1 MTKYRL
7 SRPPTLS
14 FYCPELSTESPDSQ
28 PRIRYYMPQLDALRA
43 FAVLAVMFQHFYGS
57 HVGIDLPIG
66 EWGVQLFFVLSG
78 FLITGILLDCRGRD
92 DNPNREQRKLQL
104 RRFYI
109 RRALRILPL
118 FYLVVLGAA
127 LVNIRPIRENLI
139 WHLTYTTNIML
150 AMREDWSG
158 PASHLWSL
166 AVEEQFYLVWPWLIL
181 WLPSKYLKPAIL
193 GIIAIAPLYQIGGYF
208 VGLGPIALSV
218 STLSCLDALGIGALL
233 AFYRKRQPESF
244 EDSVHSEWH
253 HYFGFVSLFCA
264 LLSWVFWEEHYFVQV
279 AGTLAAI
286 LFFCWLIHRAAV
298 GFTGWPGR
306 VMRWKPLIYL
316 GQISYGLYI
325 FHKFISIVMPH
336 VFSKL
341 RLPYPENPILQAILL
356 IGINIA
362 LASCSWFW
370 FERPINKLKNR
381 FNYQIN

>member
-1 MTKYRL
+1 
-7 SRPPTLS
+7 
-14 FYCPELSTESPDSQ
+14 
-28 PRIRYYMPQLDALRA
+28 MPQLDALRA

-78 FLITGILLDCRGRD
+78 FLITGILLDCRGDD
-92 DNPNREQRKLQL
+92 DNLNKEQRRIQI

-118 FYLVVLGAA
+118 FYAVVLGAA
-127 LVNIRPIRENLI
+127 LVNIRPLRENLI
-139 WHLTYTTNIML
+139 WHLTYATNIML

-181 WLPSKYLKPAIL
+181 WLPSKWLKPAIL
-193 GIIAIAPLYQIGGYF
+193 GFIAVAPLYKIGGYF
-208 VGLGPIALSV
+208 AGVGPIALAV
-218 STLSCLDALGIGALL
+218 LTLSCLDALGIGALL
-233 AFYRKRQPESF
+233 ALYRRRRPAEF
-244 EDSVHSEWH
+244 EELVHSEWCR
-253 HYFGFVSLFCA
+253 YFGLGTLFCA
-264 LLSWVFWEEHYFVQV
+264 LLSWIFWQEHYLVQV

-286 LFFCWLIHRAAV
+286 LFFGWLIHRAAV

-306 VMRWKPLIYL
+306 VMLWKPLIYL
-316 GQISYGLYI
+316 GQISYGLYL

-336 VFSKL
+336 IFGKL
-341 RLPYPENPILQAILL
+341 NLPYPENLMLKALLL

-370 FERPINKLKNR
+370 FERPINRLKSR
-381 FNYQIN
+381 FKYEIN